1 MQIINDFVR
10 RVLKR
15 VFIDATFETEEGLS
29 SVTVSNEHTYIQY
42 ELIHY

>member
-15 VFIDATFETEEGLS
+15 VFIDATFENGR
-29 SVTVSNEHTYIQY
+29 
-42 ELIHY
+42 ELVQCDRL